1 MIELILPRTRPNR
14 PFRLRCRFKTD
25 PNPADGWL
33 KRQAVR
39 VAEQFVSDMHK
50 QGWTHDTRYNFRLR
64 GPFTPVEPT
73 TIHPHRIPSAREML
87 PGLMLGEQFRDEFP
101 SGVSLALPLGE
112 VGYWEYEISA
122 VFTRPE
128 IILEYANPHEES
140 YA

>member
-1 MIELILPRTRPNR
+1 MSTIVIPGSRPEKGY
-14 PFRLRCRFKTD
+14 RLRCRFKID
-25 PNPADGWL
+25 PSPTERRLDIE
-33 KRQAVR
+33 KVR
-39 VAEQFVSDMHK
+39 VAEQFVADMHK
-50 QGWTHDTRYNFRLR
+50 QGWTHDTRFDFRLR
-64 GPFTPVEPT
+64 GPFTPVEPS

-87 PGLMLGEQFRDEFP
+87 PGLMRGEQFRDEFP